1 MGCHHELK
9 IMKKEQMIKLTIHTV
24 IIGHMAWTVVK
35 SLSAK
40 HAKIVITVVIAPVSM
55 AIVKMSDAS

>member
-1 MGCHHELK
+1 
-9 IMKKEQMIKLTIHTV
+9 MKKEHIIKLTIHTV

-40 HAKIVITVVIAPVSM
+40 HAKIVITVVIAPVRI